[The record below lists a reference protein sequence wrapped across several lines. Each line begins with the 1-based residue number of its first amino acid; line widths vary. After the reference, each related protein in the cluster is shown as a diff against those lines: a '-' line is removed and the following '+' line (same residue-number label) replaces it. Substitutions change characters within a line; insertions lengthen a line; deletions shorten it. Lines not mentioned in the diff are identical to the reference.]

1 MDTINSAMNQKFDL
15 QAMLKSNDVSAG
27 TQSHL
32 ARVYSV
38 LSLGLGVAALGSWI
52 HLQTHLGGVLSTLAT
67 FGFLLWLSFDQDKSN
82 QLKRI
87 GIFSGFCFAKGLSIG
102 GLVEQ
107 LLFIDPSIVFSAL
120 LGTVGIFACFSLSAM
135 LSKRRS
141 LLYIGGICGGVLSML
156 MWGSLISMFWR
167 SQFMMDVQLYVGLF
181 MFMGYVVFDTQL
193 IIEKSEALLSAGSHS
208 DVAEDALKLF
218 IDFVAIFV
226 RLAIILSKNKGE
238 KRDRKERR

>member
-1 MDTINSAMNQKFDL
+1 
-15 QAMLKSNDVSAG
+15 
-27 TQSHL
+27 
-32 ARVYSV
+32 
-38 LSLGLGVAALGSWI
+38 
-52 HLQTHLGGVLSTLAT
+52 
-67 FGFLLWLSFDQDKSN
+67 
-82 QLKRI
+82 
-87 GIFSGFCFAKGLSIG
+87 
-102 GLVEQ
+102 
-107 LLFIDPSIVFSAL
+107 
-120 LGTVGIFACFSLSAM
+120 M